1 MKIDIFNHIFP
12 KTYFD
17 KMVKVA
23 PNGKDMH
30 KRVRNIPCIVDLDE
44 RFRIMDMFDEYAQII
59 CLGSPPIEVF
69 GPPPISTDMAKLA
82 NDGMAELVQKYPER
96 FPGFIASLPMNDP
109 EGLLSEANRAIK
121 DLGAVGVQVFT
132 NVLGRPLTKPRRC
145 RSSTSWQWPTTK
157 PGTMPLFDLMAEL
170 DRPIWMHPA
179 RGADFPDYKGEPKS
193 HYEIWFVFGWPYETS
208 VAMAHMV
215 FSGLFDRHPDLKII
229 THHLGGM
236 IPYFEGRVGPGWD
249 QLGTRTSDEDYTLLL
264 KKLKKR
270 PLDYFRL
277 FYADT
282 ALFGAREATICGL
295 KFFGVDRVLFASD
308 SPFDPE
314 KGSAYIR
321 STIEIIDSLDIKP
334 EKRQAIYEKKKKI
347 FFFFFFEIIDS
358 LDIKPAERKA
368 IYEGNAR
375 RLLKLK

>member
-12 KTYFD
+12 KSYFD

-82 NDGMAELVQKYPER
+82 NDGMAELVQKYPDR

-109 EGLLSEANRAIK
+109 KGLLAEANRAIK

-132 NVLGRPLTKPRRC
+132 NVLGRPLTKPE
-145 RSSTSWQWPTTK
+145 
-157 PGTMPLFDLMAEL
+157 TMPLFDLMAEL

-249 QLGTRTSDEDYTLLL
+249 QLGTRTSDEDYSPLL

-295 KFFGVDRVLFASD
+295 KFFGADRLLFASD

-334 EKRQAIYEKKKKI
+334 
-347 FFFFFFEIIDS
+347 
-358 LDIKPAERKA
+358 AERKA

>member
-12 KTYFD
+12 KPFYD
-17 KMVKVA
+17 KMLSVA
-23 PNGKDMH
+23 PNAKDIN

-44 RFRIMDMFDEYAQII
+44 RFRIMDRFKDYVQII
-59 CLGSPPIEVF
+59 CLPNPPIETLGSPPI
-69 GPPPISTDMAKLA
+69 STDLAKLA
-82 NDGMAELVQKYPER
+82 NDGMAELVRKYPDR

-109 EGLLSEANRAIK
+109 KGLLAEAERAIK
-121 DLGAVGVQVFT
+121 DLGAVGVQIFT
-132 NVLGRPLTKPRRC
+132 NVLGRPLTRPE
-145 RSSTSWQWPTTK
+145 
-157 PGTMPLFDLMAEL
+157 TMPLFDLMAEL

-193 HYEIWFVFGWPYETS
+193 HYEIWWTFGWPYETS
-208 VAMAHMV
+208 VAMAHLV
-215 FSGLFDRHPDLKII
+215 FSGLFDRHPDIKII

-249 QLGTRTSDEDYTLLL
+249 QLGARTSDEDYTPILKRL
-264 KKLKKR
+264 KKPHLE
-270 PLDYFRL
+270 YFKL

-282 ALFGAREATICGL
+282 AMFGAREATICGL
-295 KFFGVDRVLFASD
+295 KFFGPERILFGSD

-321 STIEIIDSLDIKP
+321 WTIEIIDSLEISSAD
-334 EKRQAIYEKKKKI
+334 RQ
-347 FFFFFFEIIDS
+347 
-358 LDIKPAERKA
+358 A

>member
-1 MKIDIFNHIFP
+1 MKIDIFTHIFP
-12 KTYFD
+12 KPYFD
-17 KMVKVA
+17 RMVKVA
-23 PNGKDMH
+23 PKGKDMH
-30 KRVRNIPCIVDLDE
+30 KRVRNIPSIVNLEE
-44 RFRIMDMFDEYAQII
+44 RFRIMDMFKDYAQVI
-59 CLGSPPIEVF
+59 CLGSPPIEAF

-82 NDGMAELVQKYPER
+82 NDGLAELVQKYPDR

-109 EGLLSEANRAIK
+109 EGLLTETKRAIK

-132 NVLGRPLTKPRRC
+132 NVLGRPLTKPE
-145 RSSTSWQWPTTK
+145 
-157 PGTMPLFDLMAEL
+157 TMPLFDLMAEM

-179 RGADFPDYKGEPKS
+179 RGADFPDYRGESKS
-193 HYEIWFVFGWPYETS
+193 HYEIWFIFGWPYETS
-208 VAMAHMV
+208 VAMAHLV
-215 FSGLFDRHPDLKII
+215 FSGLFDHHPNLKII
-229 THHLGGM
+229 THHMGGM

-282 ALFGAREATICGL
+282 ALFGAREATVCGL
-295 KFFGVDRVLFASD
+295 KFFGSDRVLFASD

-321 STIEIIDSLDIKP
+321 WTSEIIDSLDIKP
-334 EKRQAIYEKKKKI
+334 KERQ
-347 FFFFFFEIIDS
+347 
-358 LDIKPAERKA
+358 A

>member
-12 KTYFD
+12 KSYFD
-17 KMVKVA
+17 RMVKVA
-23 PNGKDMH
+23 PKGKDMH
-30 KRVRNIPCIVDLDE
+30 KRVRNIPSIVNLEE
-44 RFRIMDMFDEYAQII
+44 RFRIMDMFKDYAQVI
-59 CLGSPPIEVF
+59 CLGSPPIEAF

-82 NDGMAELVQKYPER
+82 NDGLAELVQKYPDR

-109 EGLLSEANRAIK
+109 EGLLTETKRAIK

-132 NVLGRPLTKPRRC
+132 NVLGRPLTKPE
-145 RSSTSWQWPTTK
+145 
-157 PGTMPLFDLMAEL
+157 TMPLFDLMAEM

-179 RGADFPDYKGEPKS
+179 RGADFPDYKGESKS
-193 HYEIWFVFGWPYETS
+193 HYEIWFIFGWPYETS
-208 VAMAHMV
+208 VAMAHLV
-215 FSGLFDRHPDLKII
+215 FSGLFDHHPNLKII
-229 THHLGGM
+229 THHMGGM

-282 ALFGAREATICGL
+282 ALFGAREGTVCGL
-295 KFFGVDRVLFASD
+295 KFFGSDRVLFASD

-321 STIEIIDSLDIKP
+321 WTSEIIDSLDIKP
-334 EKRQAIYEKKKKI
+334 E
-347 FFFFFFEIIDS
+347 
-358 LDIKPAERKA
+358 ERKA

>member
-12 KTYFD
+12 KSYFD

-82 NDGMAELVQKYPER
+82 NDGMAELVRKYPDR

-109 EGLLSEANRAIK
+109 DGLLAEAERAIK
-121 DLGAVGVQVFT
+121 GLGAVGVQIFT
-132 NVLGRPLTKPRRC
+132 NVLGKPLSKPE
-145 RSSTSWQWPTTK
+145 
-157 PGTMPLFDLMAEL
+157 TMPLFDLMAEL

-264 KKLKKR
+264 KKLKQR

-282 ALFGAREATICGL
+282 ALFGAKEATICGL

-321 STIEIIDSLDIKP
+321 STIEIIDSLDIKAG
-334 EKRQAIYEKKKKI
+334 ERQ
-347 FFFFFFEIIDS
+347 
-358 LDIKPAERKA
+358 A

-375 RLLKLK
+375 RLLKLKQLQ

>member
-1 MKIDIFNHIFP
+1 MKIDIFAHIFP
-12 KTYFD
+12 QKYFD
-17 KMVKVA
+17 KMVEVA

-30 KRVRNIPCIVDLDE
+30 KRVRNVPCIVDLNE
-44 RFRIMDMFDEYAQII
+44 RFRIMDMFGDYAQVI

-69 GPPPISTDMAKLA
+69 GPPPISTNMAKLA
-82 NDGMAELVQKYPER
+82 NDGMAELVLKYLDR

-109 EGLLSEANRAIK
+109 KGLLTEAERAIK

-132 NVLGRPLTKPRRC
+132 NVLGRPLTQPE
-145 RSSTSWQWPTTK
+145 
-157 PGTMPLFDLMAEL
+157 TMPLFDLMAEL
-170 DRPIWMHPA
+170 DLPIWLHPA
-179 RGADFPDYKGEPKS
+179 RGADFPDYKSEPKS
-193 HYEIWFVFGWPYETS
+193 HYEIWWTFGWPYETS
-208 VAMAHMV
+208 VAMAHLV
-215 FSGLFDRHPDLKII
+215 FSGLYDRHPDIKII

-282 ALFGAREATICGL
+282 AVFGSREATMCGL
-295 KFFGVDRVLFASD
+295 KFFGSDRVLFGSD
-308 SPFDPE
+308 TPFDPE

-321 STIEIIDSLDIKP
+321 WTIEVIDRL
-334 EKRQAIYEKKKKI
+334 
-347 FFFFFFEIIDS
+347 EIS
-358 LDIKPAERKA
+358 SKERYA
-368 IYEGNAR
+368 LYEGNAR

>member
-12 KTYFD
+12 KIFYD
-17 KMVKVA
+17 KMLSVA
-23 PNGKDMH
+23 PNAKDIN

-44 RFRIMDMFDEYAQII
+44 RFRIMDRFKDYVQII
-59 CLGSPPIEVF
+59 CLPNPPIESLAS
-69 GPPPISTDMAKLA
+69 PPLSTELAKLA
-82 NDGMAELVQKYPER
+82 NDGMAELVRTYPDR

-109 EGLLSEANRAIK
+109 EGLLVETKRAIK
-121 DLGAVGVQVFT
+121 DLGAVGVQIFT
-132 NVLGRPLTKPRRC
+132 NVLGRPLTRPE
-145 RSSTSWQWPTTK
+145 
-157 PGTMPLFDLMAEL
+157 TMPLFDLMAEL

-193 HYEIWFVFGWPYETS
+193 HYEIWWTFGWPYETS
-208 VAMAHMV
+208 VAMAHLV
-215 FSGLFDRHPDLKII
+215 FSGLFDRHPDIKII

-249 QLGTRTSDEDYTLLL
+249 QLGTRTSDEDYTLIL
-264 KKLKKR
+264 KKLKR
-270 PLDYFRL
+270 PHLDYFKL

-282 ALFGAREATICGL
+282 AMFGAREATICGI
-295 KFFGVDRVLFASD
+295 KFFGPERVLFGSD

-321 STIEIIDSLDIKP
+321 WTIELIDSLEISSAD
-334 EKRQAIYEKKKKI
+334 RQ
-347 FFFFFFEIIDS
+347 
-358 LDIKPAERKA
+358 A

-375 RLLKLK
+375 RLMKL